1 VEESPTGKW
10 TWSGMREIKSKN
22 KVNDD
27 PNLQLPDGVAVRY
40 GSLNY
45 SYQLEDMVIQHDV
58 LSMYP
63 VIFSSRPVLLL
74 RTRILELMVLIGGM
88 STCPVLC

>member
-1 VEESPTGKW
+1 
-10 TWSGMREIKSKN
+10 MREIKSKN